1 MIPMND
7 RTMKKA
13 ALLFSLMT
21 LMAFASIGQNSYFTA
36 EELDVVPYP
45 SFVYSLDDQGFSQAL
60 EASPLLSEET
70 ARNKGLRISLPEAD
84 GEVLDLEVFES
95 PIMAKELADRFPHIK
110 TYKVRGKGVTGRI
123 GYTDQGFHG
132 ILFTAKGTQ
141 YIDPVEGVEGMYHT
155 YKRKDFMAYNQGKKQ
170 HICLVEDHLEP
181 LGSAFENSQ
190 RGQRTG
196 DLLRTYR
203 LALACTGEYA
213 QYHGGTTSSV
223 LSAMVVTMNRV
234 NGVYEREFCITM
246 EIIGNNDQI
255 IFFNPSTDPYTNNSG
270 FTMLGENQTTIDNI
284 IGTVNY
290 DIGHVFSTGGGG
302 IASLGSVC
310 SFSNKARGV
319 TGGFNPVGDPFDI
332 DYVAHEMGHQF
343 RGNHTQNNEC
353 NRSAQTAW
361 EPGSASTIMG
371 YAGICA
377 PNLQNN
383 SDDYFHGGN
392 YSEMRAFFQ
401 NGNGNSCAVISN
413 TGNTPPVVTV
423 DPTVYTI
430 PMETPF
436 VLRGSA
442 SDIDGDNLTYCW
454 EQIDLGPS
462 SPPDDPIGN
471 APMFRSF
478 DPVDTNE
485 RTFPRLE
492 SVLNGNLVVGE
503 IYPFYTRNL
512 DFRLTVRDNNI
523 SGGGV
528 AFDKV
533 DVSVDSEKGPFV
545 VTTPASLEEVQAGVS
560 YAVEWDVAGTD
571 ESPVNCSAVHI
582 LLYSGFG
589 FDLEDTLAANV
600 PNDGSH
606 NVIMPSNLG
615 FGYRI
620 RVEAADN
627 IFFNYNPGNF
637 FIVELEPLSNASI
650 DLSLAPDWLNGAID
664 LEWNDPFNNENQ
676 WVLERSVGGN
686 TNFTTLDTLPVNTTS
701 YQDNQVNMF
710 GTEYHYRVF
719 AINPLGNSNYSNEAS
734 WLGVGMKELSSQ
746 FIKVYPNPATDLLNV
761 EIENVT
767 VKQASLRNIQGQV
780 VRVLQDNMSSVA
792 IEDLPAGTYFLE
804 VQTKERGSL
813 VTPVQVAR

>member
-1 MIPMND
+1 
-7 RTMKKA
+7 
-13 ALLFSLMT
+13 
-21 LMAFASIGQNSYFTA
+21 
-36 EELDVVPYP
+36 
-45 SFVYSLDDQGFSQAL
+45 
-60 EASPLLSEET
+60 
-70 ARNKGLRISLPEAD
+70 
-84 GEVLDLEVFES
+84 
-95 PIMAKELADRFPHIK
+95 
-110 TYKVRGKGVTGRI
+110 
-123 GYTDQGFHG
+123 
-132 ILFTAKGTQ
+132 
-141 YIDPVEGVEGMYHT
+141 
-155 YKRKDFMAYNQGKKQ
+155 
-170 HICLVEDHLEP
+170 
-181 LGSAFENSQ
+181 
-190 RGQRTG
+190 
-196 DLLRTYR
+196 
-203 LALACTGEYA
+203 
-213 QYHGGTTSSV
+213 
-223 LSAMVVTMNRV
+223 
-234 NGVYEREFCITM
+234 
-246 EIIGNNDQI
+246 
-255 IFFNPSTDPYTNNSG
+255 
-270 FTMLGENQTTIDNI
+270 
-284 IGTVNY
+284 
-290 DIGHVFSTGGGG
+290 
-302 IASLGSVC
+302 
-310 SFSNKARGV
+310 
-319 TGGFNPVGDPFDI
+319 
-332 DYVAHEMGHQF
+332 
-343 RGNHTQNNEC
+343 
-353 NRSAQTAW
+353 
-361 EPGSASTIMG
+361 
-371 YAGICA
+371 
-377 PNLQNN
+377 
-383 SDDYFHGGN
+383 
-392 YSEMRAFFQ
+392 
-401 NGNGNSCAVISN
+401 VISN

-650 DLSLAPDWLNGAID
+650 DLNLSPDWLNGAID
-664 LEWNDPFNNENQ
+664 LDWNDPFNNENQ

-686 TNFTTLDTLPVNTTS
+686 TNFTTLDTLPANTTS

-719 AINPLGNSNYSNEAS
+719 AINPLGNSNFSNEAS

-746 FIKVYPNPATDLLNV
+746 FIKVYPNPATDILNV
-761 EIENVT
+761 KIDGVT
-767 VKQASLRNIQGQV
+767 VNQASLRNIQGQV
-780 VRVLQDNMSSVA
+780 VRVLQDNIGSVA
-792 IEDLPAGTYFLE
+792 LDDLPAGTYFLE
-804 VQTKERGSL
+804 VQTTEQGSL